1 MRRAIIHIGMPRTGS
16 TSFQEVLAGLRPNLA
31 EAGLLY
37 PELAPP
43 GAHPDLNVNHQP
55 LGEVLDGRR
64 PRGERAVVLGR
75 LDEALRRTE
84 ADTLILSYE
93 DFSVQRRRFGVPET
107 LRGILARH
115 GFALEVLM
123 VVKPP
128 FDFLNSAY
136 AHRAQLIRETGSF
149 RDYLAHHWRS
159 GRIDYR
165 ALVAPWAEA
174 ADGRVTAVPLAD
186 RRSAEPL
193 VGRIVAAL
201 GLGDRLGA
209 LMGTAAAT
217 YRTNRSSGPLAV
229 EASRRL
235 RALRVHRQVAGHPR
249 RVGHALDQAAWA
261 RGLDPEPFR
270 GDAPE
275 YRARIDAHTFETC
288 ERFAQLAWGRCWDAV
303 VAPGRDGPPNEL
315 ANRAI
320 PAEIEA
326 QVAALV
332 RETMHRF
339 GCRAPTPLLGRPA
352 AWIEDGAVGLARL
365 AGIES
370 RWRVC

>member
-16 TSFQEVLAGLRPNLA
+16 TSFQEVLAGLRPKLA

-64 PRGERAVVLGR
+64 PRAERAVVLGR
-75 LDEALRRTE
+75 LDAALLRTQ
-84 ADTLILSYE
+84 ADTVILSYE
-93 DFSVQRRRFGVPET
+93 DFSVQRPHFRVPEI
-107 LRGILARH
+107 LREILARR

-128 FDFLNSAY
+128 FAFLNSAY

-174 ADGRVTAVPLAD
+174 ADGRVTALPLAD

-201 GLGDRLGA
+201 GLGDRLGKLIGA
-209 LMGTAAAT
+209 QAAG
-217 YRTNRSSGPLAV
+217 YRTNRSSGPVAV

-235 RALRVHRQVAGHPR
+235 RALRVHRQIAGHPR
-249 RVGHALDQAAWA
+249 CIGHALDQAAWA
-261 RGLDPEPFR
+261 RGLDPAPFR

-275 YRARIDAHTFETC
+275 YRARIAAHTFETR
-288 ERFAQLAWGRCWDAV
+288 ERFAQLAWGRSWDAV
-303 VAPGRDGPPNEL
+303 VAPDRDLPPNEL
-315 ANRAI
+315 AHRAI
-320 PAEIEA
+320 PAETEA

-332 RETMHRF
+332 RETMRRF
-339 GCRAPTPLLGRPA
+339 DFRAPAPHLARSA
-352 AWIEDGAVGLARL
+352 AWIEGGALGLARL

>member
-16 TSFQEVLAGLRPNLA
+16 TSFQEVLAGLRPKLA
-31 EAGLLY
+31 SAGLLY

-43 GAHPDLNVNHQP
+43 GSHPDLNVNHQP

-64 PRGERAVVLGR
+64 PRAERAIVLGR
-75 LDEALRRTE
+75 LDASLRRTD
-84 ADTLILSYE
+84 ADTVILSYE
-93 DFSVQRRRFGVPET
+93 DFSVQRPHFRVPET
-107 LRGILARH
+107 LREILARR

-128 FDFLNSAY
+128 LAFLNSAY

-149 RDYLAHHWRS
+149 RDFLALHGCSDRL
-159 GRIDYR
+159 DYR

-174 ADGRVTAVPLAD
+174 ADGRVTALPLAD

-209 LMGTAAAT
+209 LIGAEAAG
-217 YRTNRSSGPLAV
+217 YRTNRSSGPVAV

-235 RALRVHRQVAGHPR
+235 RALRVHRQIAGHPR
-249 RVGHALDQAAWA
+249 RVGHTLDQAAWA

-270 GDAPE
+270 GDAGAF
-275 YRARIDAHTFETC
+275 RDRIDARTAASR
-288 ERFAQLAWGRCWDAV
+288 ERFAQLAWGQPWDAV
-303 VAPGRDGPPNEL
+303 VEPGRALAPNEL
-315 ANRAI
+315 AHREI
-320 PAEIEA
+320 PAETEA
-326 QVAALV
+326 QVASLV

-339 GCRAPTPLLGRPA
+339 GCRTPVPLLARPA
-352 AWIEDGAVGLARL
+352 AWIEDGAVRLARL

>member
-16 TSFQEVLAGLRPNLA
+16 TALQEVLAGLRPRLA

-43 GAHPDLNVNHQP
+43 GSHPDRNVNHQP

-64 PRGERAVVLGR
+64 PRAERAVVLGR
-75 LDEALRRTE
+75 LDEALRGTG
-84 ADTLILSYE
+84 ADTVILSYE
-93 DFSVQRRRFGVPET
+93 DFSVQRPHFRVPET
-107 LRGILARH
+107 LREILARR
-115 GFALEVLM
+115 GFAPEVLM

-128 FDFLNSAY
+128 FAFLNSAY

-186 RRSAEPL
+186 RRSAKPL
-193 VGRIVAAL
+193 VGRIVEAL
-201 GLGDRLGA
+201 GLGARLGSLIGA
-209 LMGTAAAT
+209 QAAA
-217 YRTNRSSGPLAV
+217 YRTNRSSGPVAV

-235 RALRVHRQVAGHPR
+235 RVLRVHRQVAGHPR
-249 RVGHALDQAAWA
+249 RIGHALDQAAWA

-275 YRARIDAHTFETC
+275 YRARIEAHTFETR
-288 ERFAQLAWGRCWDAV
+288 ERFAQLAWGRSWDAV
-303 VAPGRDGPPNEL
+303 VAPGRDAPPNEL
-315 ANRAI
+315 AHRTI
-320 PAEIEA
+320 PAGTEA
-326 QVAALV
+326 EVAALV
-332 RETMHRF
+332 RETMRRF
-339 GCRAPTPLLGRPA
+339 GFREPAPLLARPA
-352 AWIEDGAVGLARL
+352 AWIEDGAMGLARL